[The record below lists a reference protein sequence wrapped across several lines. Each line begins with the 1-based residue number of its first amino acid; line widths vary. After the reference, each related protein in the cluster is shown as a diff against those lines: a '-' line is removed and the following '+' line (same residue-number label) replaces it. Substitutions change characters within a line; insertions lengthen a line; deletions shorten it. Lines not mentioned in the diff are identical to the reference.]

1 MIHPARA
8 NGGVRLGGEKWAKVC
23 TLLFLA
29 LFSWPFLGVLDIPMT
44 FLGVPSF
51 LAGVFIFWAVLVYAL
66 FAASR
71 RAGE

>member
-1 MIHPARA
+1 M
-8 NGGVRLGGEKWAKVC
+8 GGESVTKVC

-29 LFSWPFLGVLDIPMT
+29 LFSWPFLGALDVPAT

-51 LAGVFIFWAVLVYAL
+51 LAAVFLIWAVLVYVL
-66 FAASR
+66 VAASR